1 MRRDPKNYQGSKFVY
16 RMNKH
21 DQDEAN
27 RTAKG
32 AQHPYKK
39 KIVKPGD
46 DEYVED
52 VL

>member
-1 MRRDPKNYQGSKFVY
+1 MRRDPSNYKVSKFVY

-27 RTAKG
+27 RKAHG
-32 AQHPYKK
+32 AQHSYKK